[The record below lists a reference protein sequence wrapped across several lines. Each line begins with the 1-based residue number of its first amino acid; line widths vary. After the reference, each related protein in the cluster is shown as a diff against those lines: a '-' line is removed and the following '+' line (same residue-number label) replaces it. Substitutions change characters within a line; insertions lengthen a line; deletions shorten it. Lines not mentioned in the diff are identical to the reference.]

1 MCEFHKTSSD
11 LSSVIPAGKP
21 NNNSVFILTWW
32 YLLTK
37 LAPSNHNLLFDL
49 NTFQKGAEDMESQF
63 AEFLYRDSILW
74 VTAFTLGGLAFAF
87 GPIVIVYLLMPRQT
101 RQIAK
106 KNFQFI
112 ECGMDP
118 IGDSWIRYG
127 VVFYLYALIFLAFDV
142 DVLFL
147 FPVAVA
153 YNNDLFAS
161 SIRDFIE
168 IVIFVGILS
177 LAVVYAW
184 IKGVFKWER
193 KTYLR

>member
-1 MCEFHKTSSD
+1 
-11 LSSVIPAGKP
+11 
-21 NNNSVFILTWW
+21 
-32 YLLTK
+32 
-37 LAPSNHNLLFDL
+37 
-49 NTFQKGAEDMESQF
+49 MEHQF
-63 AEFLYRDSILW
+63 TAFLYQENVLW
-74 VTAFTLGGLAFAF
+74 IAAFTLGGLAFAL
-87 GPIVIVYLLMPRQT
+87 GPIAIVYLLMPRET
-101 RQIAK
+101 RQIDNK
-106 KNFQFI
+106 SLQFI

-147 FPVAVA
+147 FPVATA
-153 YNNDLFAS
+153 YNDALFAS

-168 IVIFVGILS
+168 IVLFVGILS

-193 KTYLR
+193 KTYLRQ

>member
-1 MCEFHKTSSD
+1 MGH
-11 LSSVIPAGKP
+11 
-21 NNNSVFILTWW
+21 
-32 YLLTK
+32 
-37 LAPSNHNLLFDL
+37 
-49 NTFQKGAEDMESQF
+49 QF
-63 AEFLYRDSILW
+63 TTFLYQENVLW
-74 VTAFTLGGLAFAF
+74 IAAFTLGGLAFALT
-87 GPIVIVYLLMPRQT
+87 PICIVYLFMPRRT
-101 RQIAK
+101 RQISNK
-106 KNFQFI
+106 SLQFI

-147 FPVAVA
+147 FPVATA
-153 YNNDLFAS
+153 YNDAIFAS

-168 IVIFVGILS
+168 IFLFVGILS

-193 KTYLR
+193 KTYLRQ